1 MYHTAGYQQLDGFLP
16 SLRRCIKHV
25 CFVYFETVIMFSLQ
39 LLFPVWVA
47 AFWWIARMPGCLN
60 TKAGN
65 RRLSG
70 RWGYTLCFDCPFI
83 LGPVPS
89 STPSWGE
96 PSSRSIQI
104 PNKPINS
111 SVQALGTNVNVLFS
125 KTIFE
130 TKDSLKIPLLLFLGM
145 IGSGKS
151 DIRTV
156 VSIAQSQVEDGP
168 VPPAIEAFVHGITL
182 EVYYTT
188 LKIQAKVS
196 KTLSCF

>member
-1 MYHTAGYQQLDGFLP
+1 
-16 SLRRCIKHV
+16 
-25 CFVYFETVIMFSLQ
+25 
-39 LLFPVWVA
+39 
-47 AFWWIARMPGCLN
+47 
-60 TKAGN
+60 
-65 RRLSG
+65 
-70 RWGYTLCFDCPFI
+70 
-83 LGPVPS
+83 
-89 STPSWGE
+89 
-96 PSSRSIQI
+96 
-104 PNKPINS
+104 
-111 SVQALGTNVNVLFS
+111 
-125 KTIFE
+125 
-130 TKDSLKIPLLLFLGM
+130 M

>member
-1 MYHTAGYQQLDGFLP
+1 
-16 SLRRCIKHV
+16 
-25 CFVYFETVIMFSLQ
+25 
-39 LLFPVWVA
+39 
-47 AFWWIARMPGCLN
+47 
-60 TKAGN
+60 
-65 RRLSG
+65 
-70 RWGYTLCFDCPFI
+70 
-83 LGPVPS
+83 
-89 STPSWGE
+89 
-96 PSSRSIQI
+96 
-104 PNKPINS
+104 
-111 SVQALGTNVNVLFS
+111 VQALGTNVNVLFS

-168 VPPAIEAFVHGITL
+168 VPPAIEAFASLGAWGAHSSNEERDLHSWLKDLHGITL